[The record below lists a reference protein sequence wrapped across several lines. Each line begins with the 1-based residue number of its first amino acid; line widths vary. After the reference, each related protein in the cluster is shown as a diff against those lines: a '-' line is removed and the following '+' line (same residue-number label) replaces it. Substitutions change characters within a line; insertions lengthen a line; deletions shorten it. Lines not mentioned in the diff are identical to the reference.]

1 MYTNNLRKPGAVNAP
16 FFFFAIQFNP
26 LAKKPRLCQERAG
39 QKRET
44 ERESKEETRS
54 PFMFQLFMHKSS
66 PKEAKRLRQLSVFS
80 LSFFC
85 APNHKRKINRAVIP
99 DDGEKFS
106 EGIIFLFL
114 LHNYTCSLFVL
125 HMYKIHRVDGENKSL
140 SFSTHST
147 HITST
152 TGGRG
157 GPVAFM
163 YDSHERPPPHPA
175 KSKISTSPS
184 PCLCRFISAV
194 KPLVL
199 FLPLY
204 MGLLDP

>member
-1 MYTNNLRKPGAVNAP
+1 
-16 FFFFAIQFNP
+16 
-26 LAKKPRLCQERAG
+26 
-39 QKRET
+39 
-44 ERESKEETRS
+44 
-54 PFMFQLFMHKSS
+54 MFQLFMHKSS

-163 YDSHERPPPHPA
+163 YDSHVRPPHLILPNQKYQPVPPPVYVVSFPLLNPLSCSCHFTWGYWTLDA
-175 KSKISTSPS
+175 HISKH
-184 PCLCRFISAV
+184 
-194 KPLVL
+194 KKK
-199 FLPLY
+199 
-204 MGLLDP
+204 M